1 MIDPYAANPGHHRK
15 IYRSEFFP
23 MPFQPFSRSR
33 KSNLALTLLV
43 VLLLLFGLTLVD
55 AAWRSQTVDHAANR
69 ALVRELGLT
78 DLSLFTEA
86 RYTRHPSQADRHVPF
101 QDHPAAL
108 EHFPTGSL
116 LTPPFTR
123 PESSSAPPN

>member
-1 MIDPYAANPGHHRK
+1 
-15 IYRSEFFP
+15 
-23 MPFQPFSRSR
+23 MPFQSFSHPR
-33 KSNLALTLLV
+33 KSNLALTLLTI
-43 VLLLLFGLTLVD
+43 LLLLFGLTLAD
-55 AAWRSQTVDHAANR
+55 AAWRSQTVERAASQ

-86 RYTRHPSQADRHVPF
+86 RYTRHPSQADRHAPF

-116 LTPPFTR
+116 LTPPFH
-123 PESSSAPPN
+123 AP